1 MSIHGEFRRSAQN
14 YIDFLRPVD
23 DTQVDALLRAL
34 RDAEVDRQSDLS
46 ELAGRVLDLFDSESG
61 RIALDR
67 IRAQPARVLDASQ
80 HEELQDH
87 LRAICR
93 VITGR

>member
-1 MSIHGEFRRSAQN
+1 MSVHGEFRRSAQN

-23 DTQVDALLRAL
+23 DPQVDALLGEL
-34 RDAEVDRQSDLS
+34 RTAEVDRESNLSDLAS
-46 ELAGRVLDLFDSESG
+46 RVLDLLDGEPG
-61 RIALDR
+61 RIALER
-67 IRAQPARVLDASQ
+67 IRAQPAGVLDISQ
-80 HEELQDH
+80 HDELHDH